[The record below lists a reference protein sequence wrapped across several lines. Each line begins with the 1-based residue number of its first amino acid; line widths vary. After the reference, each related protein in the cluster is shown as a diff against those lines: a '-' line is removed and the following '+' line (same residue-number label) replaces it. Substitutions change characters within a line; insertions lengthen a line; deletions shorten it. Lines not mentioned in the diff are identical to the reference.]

1 MKLKSI
7 KSSDLTG
14 GLVQVA
20 GAGVGFMLP
29 NGIANAVA
37 KVDDENM
44 ITDDQKKTKMFVNL
58 GALALGVYGM
68 LAIDGNDTTAVG
80 LRALSTGFAG
90 GGAKGLITH
99 FASKKVQELPTG
111 TTQRLM
117 AGALGCPCNASM
129 PSSFPVLQM
138 PRSLRMPMAQMEMT
152 DEQNV
157 YDNFSLQGLHS

>member
-29 NGIANAVA
+29 NGIANAMA

-44 ITDDQKKTKMFVNL
+44 ITDAQKKTKMLVNL
-58 GALALGVYGM
+58 GAVVLGVYGM

-99 FASKKVQELPTG
+99 FASKKVQELPAGATK
-111 TTQRLM
+111 RLVT
-117 AGALGCPCNASM
+117 GALGCPCNVAY
-129 PSSFPVLQM
+129 PVLQM
-138 PRSLRMPMAQMEMT
+138 PRSLRMPLPVQLET
-152 DEQNV
+152 EIDVLETS
-157 YDNFSLQGLHS
+157 SLLS

>member
-7 KSSDLTG
+7 KSSDLTS

-99 FASKKVQELPTG
+99 FAAKKVQELPASTAK
-111 TTQRLM
+111 TLV

-129 PSSFPVLQM
+129 PSNFPVLQM
-138 PRSLRMPMAQMEMT
+138 PRSLRMPMPLME
-152 DEQNV
+152 NV
-157 YDNFSLQGLHS
+157 NEENILENFSLQG